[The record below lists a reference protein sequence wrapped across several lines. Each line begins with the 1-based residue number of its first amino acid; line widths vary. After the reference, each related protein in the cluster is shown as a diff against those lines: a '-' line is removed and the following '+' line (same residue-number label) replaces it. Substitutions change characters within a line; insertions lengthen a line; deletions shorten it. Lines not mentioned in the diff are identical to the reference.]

1 MHAKPEGPLP
11 ICPHWQ
17 LNEANRDTPDPR
29 TQVSGVTPPREGEV
43 VAPSQTLTPKTNRHS
58 LTSHNHTCV
67 NHSPHPL
74 SLSLEGKTITPI
86 AAHTPPR
93 TWDPRVAPNAERTKR
108 WVGGKTRCT
117 VSGSVPEERVAKRPL
132 RRAASRCRRR
142 RLLLSTSTT
151 STTSTTGTTSTTST

>member
-1 MHAKPEGPLP
+1 MHSHTMHAKPEGPLP

-108 WVGGKTRCT
+108 WVGGKTRCISLSLRLHFRSSLCFQLSRLGAQFIRALGT
-117 VSGSVPEERVAKRPL
+117 RV
-132 RRAASRCRRR
+132 CR
-142 RLLLSTSTT
+142 
-151 STTSTTGTTSTTST
+151 GH

>member
-93 TWDPRVAPNAERTKR
+93 TWDPRVAPNAERTER

-117 VSGSVPEERVAKRPL
+117 V
-132 RRAASRCRRR
+132 
-142 RLLLSTSTT
+142 
-151 STTSTTGTTSTTST
+151 